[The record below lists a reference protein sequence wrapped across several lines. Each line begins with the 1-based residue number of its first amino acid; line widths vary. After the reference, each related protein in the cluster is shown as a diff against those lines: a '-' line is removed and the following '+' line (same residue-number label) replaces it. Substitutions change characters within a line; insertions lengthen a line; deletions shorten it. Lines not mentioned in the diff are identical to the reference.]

1 MTANELAA
9 GIRQG
14 DDEAVL
20 AALEAHPELKNAVV
34 DEAYG
39 EGDKWPLLTLAVVF
53 RRKRVWDWLIAHGAD
68 LEQRAEKYAATPLGF
83 AVSCDV
89 PDAVAD
95 LRAAGAKDDLW
106 SLAYSGDVAG
116 AREWLQNDPKAV
128 HRRDGADGAMPLHY
142 ARGVA
147 MVDVL
152 LDAGADPNAQDSAHT
167 AQPVVWHASRTEM
180 VDRLL
185 ARGAVPDLRSAVVLG
200 HLVMVQAAWDK
211 HPEQQ
216 NAVTQPH
223 YLGGGSTNLVGL
235 AARGGHLAVAEWLI
249 GQGVTVNPPSPVSP
263 LHWAAWNDH
272 PEMITLLAKHGG
284 DMERLDD
291 WHSSTPIGWAA
302 YAGRP
307 AAIGALL
314 AAGSPVTENALEN
327 ARLGA
332 QGKLPFSP
340 GTPPAVY
347 EECVALLEK
356 GKAAG

>member
-1 MTANELAA
+1 MTANQIASA
-9 GIRQG
+9 IRHGQE
-14 DDEAVL
+14 DAVL
-20 AALEAHPELKNAVV
+20 AALEAHPELKDTVV

-53 RRKRVWDWLIAHGAD
+53 RRKRVWDWLIAHGVD
-68 LEQRAEKYAATPLGF
+68 LEKRAEKYAATPLGF

-89 PDAVAD
+89 PEAVAD
-95 LRAAGAKDDLW
+95 LRAAGGKDDLW

-116 AREWLQNDPKAV
+116 AREWLQHDPEAV
-128 HRRDGADGAMPLHY
+128 RRRDGADGAMPLHY
-142 ARGVA
+142 ARGVE
-147 MVDVL
+147 MVDL
-152 LDAGADPNAQDSAHT
+152 LIDAGADPNVEDSAHT
-167 AQPVVWHASRTEM
+167 AQPVVWHATRPEM
-180 VDRLL
+180 VVRLL
-185 ARGAVPDLRSAVVLG
+185 ERGAVPDLRSAVVLG
-200 HLVMVQAAWDK
+200 DLAGVQAAWDK
-211 HPEQQ
+211 HPDQQ
-216 NAVTQPH
+216 HSVTQPH
-223 YLGGGSTNLVGL
+223 YLGGGGSNLIGI
-235 AARGGHLAVAEWLI
+235 AAVRGHLAVAEWLV
-249 GQGVTVNPPSPVSP
+249 GKGVTVNPDGPVSP
-263 LHWAAWNDH
+263 LHRAAWDDH
-272 PEMITLLAKHGG
+272 PEMITLLAKHGA

-291 WHSSTPIGWAA
+291 WHNSTPIEWAA